1 MRIFSL
7 VVSLTIFFLLTTW
20 NFNAL
25 GYYYDELL
33 NAVSTQKMLIGNE
46 YRAQAREL
54 TTIQAFGRAWPVMSL
69 HYFGHL
75 KSYLL
80 FIPFLLFGDTLL
92 VLRAFSIV
100 CGVIT
105 VILVFYFT
113 NRNFNHKIAFITT
126 ILFACDPSFITMSI
140 YDFAPTAVQNILKIT
155 ILILFFELWSPKSN
169 IKPKAA
175 IAALLGTSSGLII
188 WDKLVGIWIVLPV
201 FILLSV
207 RYKLYTVSAIKKY
220 KLAIISALVSLLVT
234 LSPVIYFLTMFNFS
248 EKSTE
253 VTQKTT
259 EGQTIMSLVIVIA
272 GYLFQKLQKFWET
285 LNGVGSFN
293 QFIIEKPI
301 SSGIF
306 GYIFIASLVVFIFWL
321 LKKRIVKS
329 DLIFWVAIIF
339 FIVTVFILVTPFAVW
354 GHHMFFV
361 WPLPYLIVAFVL
373 SHINKKV
380 TIIITLIIITSSVL
394 VLFRFNLA
402 VNSGNISHHWNE
414 QDKLQLTSYLKNNN
428 SKQSVL
434 AVDWGISLPIAF
446 ISKGEI
452 PISSFE
458 GAFKQGCPLFEQY
471 VKPEDQVFVLYTA
484 NKEKILDE
492 YTGCKN
498 SLTNNEYQTDIVGP
512 FTVIY
517 TPN

>member
-1 MRIFSL
+1 
-7 VVSLTIFFLLTTW
+7 
-20 NFNAL
+20 
-25 GYYYDELL
+25 
-33 NAVSTQKMLIGNE
+33 
-46 YRAQAREL
+46 
-54 TTIQAFGRAWPVMSL
+54 
-69 HYFGHL
+69 
-75 KSYLL
+75 
-80 FIPFLLFGDTLL
+80 
-92 VLRAFSIV
+92 
-100 CGVIT
+100 
-105 VILVFYFT
+105 
-113 NRNFNHKIAFITT
+113 
-126 ILFACDPSFITMSI
+126 
-140 YDFAPTAVQNILKIT
+140 
-155 ILILFFELWSPKSN
+155 
-169 IKPKAA
+169 
-175 IAALLGTSSGLII
+175 
-188 WDKLVGIWIVLPV
+188 
-201 FILLSV
+201 
-207 RYKLYTVSAIKKY
+207 
-220 KLAIISALVSLLVT
+220 
-234 LSPVIYFLTMFNFS
+234 MFNFS